1 MRDFL
6 VDIVNHTSALGNISV
21 VKITGDDK
29 STVIDTMADD
39 KSIVVKGTFHNANPE
54 FKGVFGMPNLS
65 KLNTILNIP
74 EYKENAKIQL
84 LTADRNGETVPTGI
98 HFENANGDFR
108 NDYRFMTTEVINE
121 RIKSAKFRGANWN
134 VSFEPTMAGIQRF
147 KFQMQANSDETVFIA
162 KTENGDLK
170 FYFGDHSTHAG
181 NFVFQPGVT
190 GALARGWSW
199 PVVQFF
205 SILQLDGDKTV
216 NFSDDGAAMITV
228 DSGLI
233 KYEYIL
239 PAQSK

>member
-6 VDIVNHTSALGNISV
+6 VDIVNHTNTLGNITM
-21 VKITGDDK
+21 VKITGDDN
-29 STVIDTMADD
+29 STAIEALSED
-39 KSIVVKGTFHNANPE
+39 KSVVVKGTFHNANPE

-74 EYKENAKIQL
+74 EYKENATINL
-84 LTADRNGETVPTGI
+84 TTADRNGETVPTGI
-98 HFENANGDFR
+98 HFENANGDFK
-108 NDYRFMTTEVINE
+108 NEYRFMTTEVVNE
-121 RIKSAKFRGANWN
+121 KIKSVKFKGVNWN
-134 VSFEPTMAGIQRF
+134 VSFEPTVAAIQRF
-147 KFQMQANSDETVFIA
+147 KFQMQANNEETVFIA

-181 NFVFQPGVT
+181 NFVFQPSVT